1 MSEVLTE
8 FIRALRAA
16 DVRVSI
22 SESID
27 AGRAVELVGFDNRQV
42 LKHSLGQV
50 LAKTE
55 EEKLSFDETFDKFFA
70 FDQFK
75 PPPKREDGPG
85 QAKDGEGEG
94 EESESGQDAP
104 SDGEGGEEGGSPSM
118 PGQSSGGDGGAPQGA
133 QSGGK
138 PGGGP
143 VNEGGV
149 RQAGPNAPGGQNLLE
164 MLEAGDAAALQMA
177 LAEAARRTQLN
188 RIRLFTQRGMY
199 VRRILEEMGLETL
212 DQAIEAAER
221 QGTEAGDA
229 RGQEIREMRD
239 GLRAQVRDYV
249 EQQLE
254 LYTAN
259 AGKRLREEV
268 LSQVRLSNVDHR
280 DAKVIRQLVKKMA
293 KKLIALNSRRKKRTL
308 RGQLDV
314 RKTIRKNIEYDGLL
328 FDIVWK
334 SEKVDRPKVMAIC
347 DVSGS
352 VAQYTRFLL
361 MFLYSL
367 SEVLPQVRAF
377 AFSGRLGEVTDLFEK
392 EGIEKAIAETMHVH
406 GGGATDY
413 GMALEDFADLAL
425 DDVDHHTTVIMLGD
439 GRSNNA
445 NPRADILDKIH
456 DRARRVIW
464 LNPEPKSL
472 WNTGDSVMRSFTP
485 HCDRAQTCA
494 SLKDLER
501 VVSELL
507 RTAV

>member
-1 MSEVLTE
+1 MSEVLTD
-8 FIRALRAA
+8 FIRALRQA

-27 AGRAVELVGFDNRQV
+27 AGRAVELVGYEDRTV
-42 LKHSLGQV
+42 LKHSLSQV

-55 EEKLSFDETFDKFFA
+55 EEKEAFSATFDRYFA

-75 PPPKREDGPG
+75 PQKRERDKTESEDGAEAEAEG
-85 QAKDGEGEG
+85 GGDGEGEG
-94 EESESGQDAP
+94 GQAEQGGAPGSGGGGMNAGQP
-104 SDGEGGEEGGSPSM
+104 GEGGEA
-118 PGQSSGGDGGAPQGA
+118 AP
-133 QSGGK
+133 
-138 PGGGP
+138 PP
-143 VNEGGV
+143 D
-149 RQAGPNAPGGQNLLE
+149 LLA
-164 MLEAGDAAALQMA
+164 MLESGDRIALQVA
-177 LAEAARRTQLN
+177 LEEASRAANLRQ
-188 RIRLFTQRGMY
+188 IRLFTQRGMY
-199 VRRILEEMGLETL
+199 MRRIMEEMGLEGL
-212 DQAIEAAER
+212 ENAMEAAAR
-221 QGTEAGDA
+221 QATPEGEARA
-229 RGQEIREMRD
+229 EEIREMREE
-239 GLRAQVRDYV
+239 LRGEVRNHV
-249 EQQLE
+249 ERALE

-259 AGKRLREEV
+259 AGKKLREEV
-268 LSQVRLSNVDHR
+268 LSQVRLTNVDHR
-280 DAKVIRQLVKKMA
+280 DAVVIRHLIKKMA
-293 KKLIALNSRRKKRTL
+293 KRLVALNARRKKRKL

-352 VAQYTRFLL
+352 VAQYARFLL

-367 SEVLPQVRAF
+367 TEVLPQVRAF
-377 AFSGRLGEVTDLFEK
+377 AFSGHLGEVTDLFDR
-392 EGIEKAIAETMHVH
+392 EGLEVAMSEVLRDY
-406 GGGATDY
+406 GGGSTDY
-413 GMALEDFADLAL
+413 GNALKDFEMLAL
-425 DDVDHHTTVIMLGD
+425 DDVDHRTTVIILGD
-439 GRSNNA
+439 ARSNNTE
-445 NPRADILDKIH
+445 PRADILDKVH

-472 WNTGDSVMRSFTP
+472 WNSGDSVMRSFTP